1 MLALHPNRANPGSLW
16 GAAKV
21 AKGA

>member
-1 MLALHPNRANPGSLW
+1 MLALYPERANPGSLW

-21 AKGA
+21 TKGA